1 MKPLVVCAAQPVAS
15 TISAMVAPSG
25 RRSISI
31 TSACFVPSRILRSVG
46 TGFGAWLLSLGL
58 LRLNLDAD
66 GGKPRVGDDQREAV
80 TLVGLAPDGIA
91 QLAVGLHLLE
101 EAFLDQGID
110 DLVRRA
116 TLQALGQGQGEAVG
130 ALRCGAEDDAL
141 GVGEFCHGSAPW
153 VRGPE

>member
-1 MKPLVVCAAQPVAS
+1 VPLADLALGGDGLRC
-15 TISAMVAPSG
+15 
-25 RRSISI
+25 RL
-31 TSACFVPSRILRSVG
+31 RI
-46 TGFGAWLLSLGL
+46 LGL

-66 GGKPRVGDDQREAV
+66 GGKPRVGDDQGEAV

-110 DLVRRA
+110 HLVGRA
-116 TLQALGQGQGEAVG
+116 ALEALGQGQREAVG
-130 ALRCGAEDDAL
+130 ALRGGAEDHAL
-141 GVGEFCHGSAPW
+141 GVGEFRHGSAPW